1 MRGLVLAVILGFP
14 TLVLAQKPAP
24 QSARQALIEMFFGT
38 KPNHLERHF
47 PGVTK
52 KSLVRMNSSETQNL
66 LSQLSSLSSQ
76 ITASGSKYETFDTGP
91 TILTVEDKPPGNPP
105 LFEATVERDDLVGDE
120 DEIEVALLLP
130 QDVREQAPIPINPH
144 ITFSLKTED
153 DVWRLTDITVMVRFP
168 LADPDFLKSMEDT
181 QRKKNEQI
189 MVWAMRTIVGAE
201 EIYHSRRGT
210 YACSL
215 ALLADVNK
223 PGPEGGGGAV
233 LDPELATGKK
243 GGYIFAISGCDGL
256 HYKAVAEPAI
266 EDSGQRAFC
275 SDERG
280 PILASVDG
288 KATTCL
294 ASGEDVDIKT
304 YSQPGSGSTD

>member
-1 MRGLVLAVILGFP
+1 MRGLVLAVLLGFP

-47 PGVTK
+47 PNLTK
-52 KSLVRMNSSETQNL
+52 KSLVRMNSSDTQNL
-66 LSQLSSLSSQ
+66 LLELSSLSSQ
-76 ITASGSKYETFDTGP
+76 ITASGSKFETFDTGP
-91 TILTVEDKPPGNPP
+91 TILAVDDKPPGSPP
-105 LFEATVERDDLVGDE
+105 LFEVTVERDDLVGDE
-120 DEIEVALLLP
+120 EEIEVALVLP
-130 QDVREQAPIPINPH
+130 KDVREQAPIPIAPH
-144 ITFSLKTED
+144 ITFSLKTEN
-153 DVWRLTDITVMVRFP
+153 DVWRLTDIAVMVKFP
-168 LADPDFLKSMEDT
+168 LTDADFLKSMEDS
-181 QRKKNEQI
+181 QRKKNEQT
-189 MVWAMRTIVGAE
+189 MVWAMRTIAGAE
-201 EIYHSRRGT
+201 EFYHSRRGT

-215 ALLADVNK
+215 ALLADANK
-223 PGPEGGGGAV
+223 PGPEGGGGAA

-294 ASGEDVDIKT
+294 ASGEEVDIK
-304 YSQPGSGSTD
+304 SNPQPGSGSTD